1 MTWTLAAPLRRVWG
15 GQTRARPI
23 PAPPPPPAAPAT
35 PTSDPGPHVA
45 PKLKDWLGVLAM
57 VCGQFMAIM
66 DVQIVTSSL
75 TQIQG
80 GLSAS
85 PDEISWVQTAYLI
98 ADVVMVP
105 LSGTLSR
112 LFSTRVVFACAA
124 AGFTG
129 ASVLCATATNLDQMI
144 LYRAL
149 QGACGGSL
157 TPLVFPVI
165 YTKFRQPQLGQIMVL
180 ISLILNLSS
189 TLGPTV
195 GGYLTDTLNWHWLFL
210 VNVAPG
216 LLVIVTVWF
225 MIDIDKPDLSL
236 MRNLDFM
243 GLVFMAIFLA
253 SLEYALE
260 EGPRWD
266 WLDDRTIRYAVVAV
280 AIFSPLFFWRVLT
293 YSQPIVELRTFKDR
307 NFALGTFYTF
317 VIGTGL
323 YGATYVIPLF
333 LAQVRG
339 YSAFQIG
346 MIVVVT
352 GVTQM
357 CMTPFTAYISRKLD
371 LRVMLGI
378 GMGLFAVSM
387 YLTATL
393 TNQAS
398 FNELMVP
405 QIVRGVALMFCY
417 LPANLISLSTLGP
430 DRLKN
435 GAGLYNLTRD
445 LGGAIALATIG
456 TIMNDRLHFHW
467 NRLIEDVNPAR
478 PVVQHFLSASADRL
492 SNLIPGDPHQAA
504 VRLLAAQVQREALVL
519 TFNDVILMM
528 GVLFV
533 VGVMLMPLVRNRRS
547 FMAR

>member
-1 MTWTLAAPLRRVWG
+1 MTWALAEPLRRIWG
-15 GQTRARPI
+15 TRPRPRPI
-23 PAPPPPPAAPAT
+23 PAAPPPPAAPTAPAPDAGPQAP
-35 PTSDPGPHVA
+35 PT
-45 PKLKDWLGVLAM
+45 LKDWLGVLAM

-112 LFSTRVVFACAA
+112 LFSTRLVFVCAA
-124 AGFTG
+124 LGFTG
-129 ASVLCATATNLDQMI
+129 ASALCATATSLTQMI

-149 QGACGGSL
+149 QGASGGSL
-157 TPLVFPVI
+157 TPLVFPVV
-165 YTKFRQPQLGQIMVL
+165 YTKFRQPQLGQIMVF

-189 TLGPTV
+189 TLGPTI

-210 VNVAPG
+210 VNIAPG
-216 LLVIVTVWF
+216 VLVIVAVWF
-225 MIDIDKPDLSL
+225 LIDVDRPDMSL
-236 MRNLDFM
+236 LRNFDFT
-243 GLVFMAIFLA
+243 GLVFMAIFLG

-266 WLDDRTIRYAVVAV
+266 WLDDETIRYAVVTAG
-280 AIFSPLFFWRVLT
+280 IFSTLFFWRVFT
-293 YSQPIVELRTFKDR
+293 YRQPIVELRTFKDR

-333 LAQVRG
+333 LAEVRG
-339 YSAFQIG
+339 FSAFQIG
-346 MIVVVT
+346 MTVVVT
-352 GVTQM
+352 GIAQM

-378 GMGLFAVSM
+378 GLGLFAVAM

-398 FNELMVP
+398 FNELLVP

-478 PVVQHFLSASADRL
+478 PVVENFLAGATGRFST
-492 SNLIPGDPHQAA
+492 LIPGDPHQAA
-504 VRLLAAQVQREALVL
+504 IKLLATQVQREALVL

-528 GVLFV
+528 GLLFV
-533 VGVMLMPLVRNRRS
+533 VGVILMPLVRNRKS
-547 FMAR
+547 FMAG